1 MDITIKLIIHEKD
14 KKKQSVFSAEF
25 MLIYVCEGCYKTEKS
40 KTKSGKK
47 FALETTKRK

>member
-1 MDITIKLIIHEKD
+1 MAIAIKLIIHEKD
-14 KKKQSVFSAEF
+14 KKKQIVFSTEF
-25 MLIYVCEGCYKTEKS
+25 MPIYDCECWYKVERS